1 MCRSAGRA
9 AKKRLK
15 SLRLARVQ
23 QCKASIFNDVSEVRK
38 MVMET
43 VQIRLT
49 DKQIKNIETLVKKGV
64 YPNRSEAVRD
74 AVRKLVEEAAE

>member
-1 MCRSAGRA
+1 MLFDSRG
-9 AKKRLK
+9 
-15 SLRLARVQ
+15 
-23 QCKASIFNDVSEVRK
+23 VS

-49 DKQIKNIETLVKKGV
+49 ERQIRNIDVLVKRGV

-74 AVRKLVEEAAE
+74 AVRKLTDIGAEN

>member
-1 MCRSAGRA
+1 MG
-9 AKKRLK
+9 
-15 SLRLARVQ
+15 VM
-23 QCKASIFNDVSEVRK
+23 

-49 DKQIKNIETLVKKGV
+49 EKQIRSIDTLVKKGV

-74 AVRKLVEEAAE
+74 AVRKLVHENGSPE

>member
-1 MCRSAGRA
+1 MEDCILEE
-9 AKKRLK
+9 KT
-15 SLRLARVQ
+15 
-23 QCKASIFNDVSEVRK
+23 

-49 DKQIKNIETLVKKGV
+49 EKQIRNIESLVKKGV

-74 AVRKLVEEAAE
+74 AVRKLVDEAEE

>member
-1 MCRSAGRA
+1 
-9 AKKRLK
+9 
-15 SLRLARVQ
+15 
-23 QCKASIFNDVSEVRK
+23 

-49 DKQIKNIETLVKKGV
+49 EKQIRNIETLVKKGV

-74 AVRKLVEEAAE
+74 AVRKLVDEAEE

>member
-1 MCRSAGRA
+1 
-9 AKKRLK
+9 
-15 SLRLARVQ
+15 
-23 QCKASIFNDVSEVRK
+23 
-38 MVMET
+38 MET

-74 AVRKLVEEAAE
+74 AVRKLVEEAVE

>member
-1 MCRSAGRA
+1 
-9 AKKRLK
+9 
-15 SLRLARVQ
+15 
-23 QCKASIFNDVSEVRK
+23 

-49 DKQIKNIETLVKKGV
+49 EKQIRSIDAFVKRGV

-74 AVRKLVEEAAE
+74 AVRKLVTEK

>member
-1 MCRSAGRA
+1 
-9 AKKRLK
+9 
-15 SLRLARVQ
+15 
-23 QCKASIFNDVSEVRK
+23 

-49 DKQIKNIETLVKKGV
+49 EKQIRNIESLVKKGV

-74 AVRKLVEEAAE
+74 AVRKLVEENGE

>member
-1 MCRSAGRA
+1 M
-9 AKKRLK
+9 LK
-15 SLRLARVQ
+15 AHTSGMQFNYRV
-23 QCKASIFNDVSEVRK
+23 IF

-49 DKQIKNIETLVKKGV
+49 EKQLRNLDVLVRRGV

-74 AVRKLVEEAAE
+74 AVRKLVED

>member
-1 MCRSAGRA
+1 MAYECNGDS
-9 AKKRLK
+9 
-15 SLRLARVQ
+15 
-23 QCKASIFNDVSEVRK
+23 

-49 DKQIKNIETLVKKGV
+49 DKQIRSIDTLVKKGV

-74 AVRKLVEEAAE
+74 AVRKRVVDNGTDE

>member
-1 MCRSAGRA
+1 MIQIYLDQISGVY
-9 AKKRLK
+9 
-15 SLRLARVQ
+15 S
-23 QCKASIFNDVSEVRK
+23 

-49 DKQIKNIETLVKKGV
+49 EKQIRNIDVLVKKGV

-74 AVRKLVEEAAE
+74 AVRKLVNEG